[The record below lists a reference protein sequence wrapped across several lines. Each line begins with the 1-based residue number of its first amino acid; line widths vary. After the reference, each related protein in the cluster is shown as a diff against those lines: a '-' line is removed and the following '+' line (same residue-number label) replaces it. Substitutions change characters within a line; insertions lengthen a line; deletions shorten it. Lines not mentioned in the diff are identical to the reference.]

1 MFPRLRVFEHNDK
14 GEPQSDRKSD
24 QKGEPKGSNISIG
37 VALGGG
43 SKMDPI
49 LSTRKDG
56 QDAKTGSQMEAR
68 SGSKVNKNGTQKWIA
83 TRTDKEQ
90 KSGQPP
96 TLTGGGPGP
105 WGGI

>member
-43 SKMDPI
+43 SKINPI

-56 QDAKTGSQMEAR
+56 QDAKTGSQMVAR
-68 SGSKVNKNGTQKWIA
+68 SEAKIIKQWDQKWIA

-90 KSGQPP
+90 KRDQP
-96 TLTGGGPGP
+96 TILGRADPGP